1 MSEPKSQIVSQMT
14 MEPRKELG
22 PYMLHRPSRTII
34 LELMDPYFIFRAIF
48 IRDFSFSRFSIDGK
62 RVVDV
67 KYYTNVTTTTRVET
81 SEKKVVL
88 SSVELKDKEIQA
100 DEVSEDESGD
110 REEA

>member
-1 MSEPKSQIVSQMT
+1 M
-14 MEPRKELG
+14 
-22 PYMLHRPSRTII
+22 
-34 LELMDPYFIFRAIF
+34 
-48 IRDFSFSRFSIDGK
+48 
-62 RVVDV
+62 VDV